1 MYEKIMT
8 PLDGSQIA
16 EVALPYAEELAGRI
30 GSEVTLLYVNEQ
42 TDESYQH
49 MHKLY
54 MEKIAD
60 TVKIGSDSYA
70 RASGRQ
76 VLTDVRAIILNGNPA
91 EKIVEY
97 AEKENIDLIVMSTHG
112 RSGIRHWTIGSVAEK
127 VVRATNKPVALIRAK
142 GLRPAVRE
150 KGLLTKMLVP
160 LDGSKEAETSV
171 PYAEDLALKLKAEI
185 VLLQVLATG
194 YQAMTELGGTYI
206 VYSGPQME
214 SFKRYALTYLNPIAD
229 RLRNKGINAN
239 VELKLG
245 DSAEEII
252 QFADKGKFDVVV
264 MSTHGRS
271 GFSRWVFGSVAEK
284 LIHEGNTPLILVRIP
299 LEAK

>member
-1 MYEKIMT
+1 MYEKIMS

-16 EVALPYAEELAGRI
+16 EVALPYAEELAGRL

-42 TDESYQH
+42 SDRSYQH
-49 MHKLY
+49 MHELY

-60 TVKIGSDSYA
+60 TVKNGSESYA
-70 RASGRQ
+70 KTSGIQ
-76 VLTDVRAIILNGNPA
+76 MPVRVNNVILNGHPA

-97 AEKENIDLIVMSTHG
+97 ADKENIGLIVMSTHG

-127 VVRATNKPVALIRAK
+127 VLRATSKPVALIRAK
-142 GLRPAVRE
+142 DSKPAMRA
-150 KGLLTKMLVP
+150 KGLLTRMLVP
-160 LDGSKEAETSV
+160 LDGSKDAEISIL
-171 PYAEDLALKLKAEI
+171 YAEELAFKLKVEI
-185 VLLQVLATG
+185 ILLQVLATG

-206 VYSGPQME
+206 VYTEPQME

-229 RLRNKGINAN
+229 RLRNKGIKVS
-239 VELKLG
+239 VELRLG

-252 QFADKGKFDVVV
+252 RFADDGKVDVVT

-284 LIHEGNTPLILVRIP
+284 LIHEGSTPLILVRIP
-299 LEAK
+299 AEV

>member
-16 EVALPYAEELAGRI
+16 EVALPYAEELAGRL
-30 GSEVTLLYVNEQ
+30 GSEVTLLNVNEQ
-42 TDESYQH
+42 SDESYQH
-49 MHKLY
+49 MHEFY

-60 TVKIGSDSYA
+60 TVKNGSESYA
-70 RASGRQ
+70 KASGSKVPIR
-76 VLTDVRAIILNGNPA
+76 VNKVIINGHPA

-97 AEKENIDLIVMSTHG
+97 ADKENISLIVMSTHG

-127 VVRATNKPVALIRAK
+127 VLRATNKPVALIRAK
-142 GLRPAVRE
+142 GAKPAVRE
-150 KGLLTKMLVP
+150 KSLLTRMLVP
-160 LDGSKEAETSV
+160 LDGSKEAETSI
-171 PYAEDLALKLKAEI
+171 PYAEELAFKLKAEI

-206 VYSGPQME
+206 VYSESQME
-214 SFKRYALTYLNPIAD
+214 SFKRYALTYLNPIAG
-229 RLRNKGINAN
+229 RLRNKGIKTN

-245 DSAEEII
+245 DAAEEII
-252 QFADKGKFDVVV
+252 RFADEGKFDAVM

-284 LIHEGNTPLILVRIP
+284 LIHQGNTPLILVRIP
-299 LEAK
+299 FE